1 MKKTLAAA
9 AISSALVLGL
19 AGVSMADDTT
29 TPAVA
34 AGGTKITLDGS
45 IRERGA
51 YDKNNST
58 KDASGKSFYD
68 SRVRL
73 GVNAQVSPEASGY
86 IQLENEGVHDS
97 GHENYNWGTAVSANN
112 TGGSKMEN
120 TDIRQAWIN
129 YKPGD
134 FGVKVGHQLLY
145 LGNKMFFD
153 HAGNDDG
160 SGDDAITAYGALN
173 GGATNLAAIAIKF
186 SEGQTNASSDDI
198 NGYVGLVT
206 QKVNDNLNLGANWT
220 YLHSSK
226 ANGQANELFPYNAA
240 APGLSMSN
248 VGLTA
253 DGKVGAISYLAD
265 GEFQFGTVADS
276 DVPGSHSSD
285 AKGWAA
291 KVGGNYDLG
300 GGKVGLLFGYGSGTK
315 HDETD
320 HDSHEFINFLTHTS
334 YDTLIAG
341 YRAAMPVGVGAN
353 AFRQTWN
360 GGQDSGLSNLTLFQL
375 NGSTKTVCPLTGKDL
390 TLFASLSY
398 MQTSED
404 IVNYLNADGTDHTAN
419 KVGTEA
425 DLVATWDLTPG
436 LIYKI
441 EAGYLWVGD
450 AYDYMNA
457 NGTVQSG
464 DNLMFLRH
472 RLELKF

>member
-51 YDKNNST
+51 YDKNNPG
-58 KDASGKSFYD
+58 KDKPGKSFYD

-73 GVNAQVSPEASGY
+73 GVNAQVSSEASGY
-86 IQLENEGVHDS
+86 IQLENVGGDDPL
-97 GHENYNWGTAVSANN
+97 GHENYTWGDGAGSANSM
-112 TGGSKMEN
+112 GGAKMDTTN
-120 TDIRQAWIN
+120 IRQAWIN

-134 FGVKVGHQLLY
+134 FGVKVGHQLLF

-160 SGDDAITAYGALN
+160 SGDDAITAYGSLN

-186 SEGQTNASSDDI
+186 SEQATAVSSDDI
-198 NGYVGLVT
+198 NGYVGVLT
-206 QKVNDNLNLGANWT
+206 QKVNDNLNLGGNWT
-220 YLHSSK
+220 YLHSTK
-226 ANGQANELFPYNAA
+226 GGTAFV
-240 APGLSMSN
+240 PGLSMSN

-265 GEFQFGTVADS
+265 GEFQFGTVMDNGIT
-276 DVPGSHSSD
+276 PSSD

-320 HDSHEFINFLTHTS
+320 NDQHEFINFLTHTS
-334 YDTLIAG
+334 YDTLIGG
-341 YRAAMPVGVGAN
+341 YRAALPTAINGKYGN
-353 AFRQTWN
+353 AARQIWN
-360 GGQDSGLSNLTLFQL
+360 GGQDSGLSNLTLYQI

-398 MQTSED
+398 LQNSEE
-404 IVNYLNADGTDHTAN
+404 IVNYINADGSDHTARN
-419 KVGTEA
+419 IGTEA

-450 AYDYMNA
+450 AYDTA
-457 NGTVQSG
+457 ATGSG
-464 DNLMFLRH
+464 SSPDNLMFLRH

>member
-45 IRERGA
+45 IRERGV
-51 YDKNNST
+51 YDKSNPGN
-58 KDASGKSFYD
+58 DQPGKSFYD

-86 IQLENEGVHDS
+86 IQLENQGGDDPL
-97 GHENYNWGTAVSANN
+97 GHENYTWGDGAGTANSA
-112 TGGSKMEN
+112 GGKKMDTTN
-120 TDIRQAWIN
+120 IRQAWIN

-134 FGVKVGHQLLY
+134 FGVKVGHQLLF

-160 SGDDAITAYGALN
+160 SGDDAIVAYGALN
-173 GGATNLAAIAIKF
+173 GGATNLAAITIKF
-186 SEGQTNASSDDI
+186 SEGATANSSDDI
-198 NGYVGLVT
+198 NGYIGVLT
-206 QKVNDNLNLGANWT
+206 QKVNDNLNLGGNWT
-220 YLHSSK
+220 YLRSAK
-226 ANGQANELFPYNAA
+226 GDKNYPGTNAGV
-240 APGLSMSN
+240 PGLSMSN

-265 GEFQFGTVADS
+265 GEFQFGTFMDDGVK
-276 DVPGSHSSD
+276 SSD

-291 KVGGNYDLG
+291 KLGGNYDLG
-300 GGKVGLLFGYGSGTK
+300 VGKIGLLFGYGSGTK
-315 HDETD
+315 SDETD
-320 HDSHEFINFLTHTS
+320 HDQHEFINFLTHTS
-334 YDTLIAG
+334 YETLIGG
-341 YRAAMPVGVGAN
+341 YRASLPQAINGKYNN
-353 AFRQTWN
+353 APRQTWN
-360 GGQDSGLSNLTLFQL
+360 GGQDSGLSNLTLFQV

-404 IVNYLNADGTDHTAN
+404 IVNYINTNGTDHTAN

-425 DLVATWDLTPG
+425 DMVATWDLTPG

-450 AYDYMNA
+450 AYDTA
-457 NGTVQSG
+457 ATGPGSSP